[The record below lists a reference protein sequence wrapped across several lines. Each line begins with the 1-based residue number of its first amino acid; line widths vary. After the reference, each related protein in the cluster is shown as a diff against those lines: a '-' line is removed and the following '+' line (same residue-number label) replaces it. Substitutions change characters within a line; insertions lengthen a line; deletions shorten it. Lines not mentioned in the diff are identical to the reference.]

1 MGDGRPY
8 SPSFNSTL
16 LFAIAI
22 VMLVLSLML
31 FSGNMNGKN
40 GHVLVSKDLLR
51 QMIASEINE
60 IILEKHNS
68 NNNKLDGRQSL
79 SSSYPEIKKLHASEK
94 LRILVTGGA
103 GFVGSHLVDR
113 LMIQVIV

>member
-1 MGDGRPY
+1 
-8 SPSFNSTL
+8 
-16 LFAIAI
+16 
-22 VMLVLSLML
+22 
-31 FSGNMNGKN
+31 MNGKN

-68 NNNKLDGRQSL
+68 NNKPIDGTRQS
-79 SSSYPEIKKLHASEK
+79 SSSYPDIKKLHASEK

-113 LMIQVIV
+113 LMIQVVEF